1 LTRFRD
7 PNLLIE
13 TIQAM
18 QRKHDESLKEIQFK
32 LTEMNQ
38 VKVHLKAS
46 NKFQPNLSLLNQT
59 EATSLFGS
67 IKMNACWS
75 NVNSFKGQI
84 LKDEQEYFQLID
96 LCEFSP
102 NDKWSL
108 LYRGTR
114 DGFGSHDFHTKC
126 DNHSNTLTIFKAK
139 ESEFIFGGFTSVEW
153 DSSVHTMEPE
163 IFRVLGRVRVK
174 PTRPEP
180 DPETRKN
187 RVTRSRPDPKTRN
200 FRVTRLEPDPKTR
213 YFRVS

>member
-1 LTRFRD
+1 MIDDTKKYEEMYLNELRKHFSSFDDCKSLDDELNELEVTFRN

-18 QRKHDESLKEIQFK
+18 QSKHDESLKEIQFK

-46 NKFQPNLSLLNQT
+46 NKFQPNLSLFNQT
-59 EATSLFGS
+59 EATSLFGL

-84 LKDEQEYFQLID
+84 LKDKQEYFQLINLCD
-96 LCEFSP
+96 LSP

-114 DGFGSHDFHTKC
+114 DGFDSSDFHSKC
-126 DNHSNTLTIFKAK
+126 DGHSNTLTLLKAK
-139 ESEFIFGGFTSVEW
+139 ESRFI
-153 DSSVHTMEPE
+153 
-163 IFRVLGRVRVK
+163 
-174 PTRPEP
+174 
-180 DPETRKN
+180 
-187 RVTRSRPDPKTRN
+187 
-200 FRVTRLEPDPKTR
+200 
-213 YFRVS
+213 VSQTKIINLLK